1 METGQLLE
9 VIESGETQEVELK
22 QSFHSS
28 QDFSKL
34 MCGFANTQGGMI
46 IVGVNAKK
54 VIIGIKEDVDELQ
67 QKISASAQAV
77 SHPLVPDIQVHTIE
91 GKKIVAVVIQKAIDN
106 TFHTF
111 QGAIYVKVGSTLKK
125 FEGNQLVDFLRS
137 KQILCFDEISS
148 DATLDDL
155 DVGKIKEYLKTR
167 NQEDFLKQ
175 NSVENFL
182 LSSKLATKNGNLNI
196 KNATALFFTKEP
208 EKFFPQIEINIAQFD
223 GVEPVKI
230 ISHQLIQ
237 SDPVSSIEK
246 SLSFLK
252 NNLSKS
258 IQITDKSR
266 RQEKFEYPLEVIR
279 EAIVNTIAHRD
290 YFSRDSIQIY
300 LFSNRI
306 EITSPG
312 SLPIGLTKEL
322 FGALSVR
329 RNPIVYR
336 LLRDYEYVE
345 GLGSGV
351 PRMING
357 MREQNLK
364 DPVFGIYEH
373 FFRVILYN
381 EKSELK
387 PVDGLEDLNERQQRA
402 VEFLRKNTS
411 LKTKTYMEMNK
422 TSYGTANK
430 DIAEMLKFKYI
441 KKVGEYR
448 GAYYVLN
455 KKRYR

>member
-9 VIESGETQEVELK
+9 EIESGETQEVELK

-46 IVGVNAKK
+46 IVGGNAKK

-208 EKFFPQIEINIAQFD
+208 EKFFPQIEIKLAQFD

-258 IQITDKSR
+258 IQITDKPR

-279 EAIVNTIAHRD
+279 EAIVNAIAHRD

-312 SLPIGLTKEL
+312 SLPTGLPKEL
-322 FGALSVR
+322 FGTLSVR
-329 RNPIVYR
+329 RNPIIYR
-336 LLRDYEYVE
+336 LLRDYGYVE

-351 PRMING
+351 PRMINA
-357 MREQNLK
+357 MREQSLK
-364 DPVFGIYEH
+364 DPEFGIYEH
-373 FFRVILYN
+373 FFRIVLRN
-381 EKSELK
+381 ESGKQK
-387 PVDGLEDLNERQQRA
+387 PIEEYADLNERQKKCI
-402 VEFLRKNTS
+402 EFLKKHKSIKTKKYEELNNTS
-411 LKTKTYMEMNK
+411 F
-422 TSYGTANK
+422 GTAIA
-430 DIAEMLKFKYI
+430 DINELLKFKYI
-441 KKVGEYR
+441 KKVGSYR

-455 KKRYR
+455 EERG

>member
-1 METGQLLE
+1 METDQLLE
-9 VIESGETQEVELK
+9 VIEGGETQEVELK

-46 IVGVNAKK
+46 IAGVNAKK
-54 VIIGIKEDVDELQ
+54 NIIGVKDDADELQ

-77 SHPLVPDIQVHTIE
+77 SPPLVPDIQIHYIE
-91 GKKIVAVVIQKAIDN
+91 GKKVVAVVIQKAIDS

-148 DATLDDL
+148 DAVFDDL
-155 DVGKIKEYLKTR
+155 DVEKIRGYLKTR
-167 NQEDFLKQ
+167 NQEEFLKQ

-182 LSSKLATKNGNLNI
+182 LSSKLATKNGNLKI
-196 KNATALFFTKEP
+196 KNATVLFFANEP
-208 EKFFPQIEINIAQFD
+208 EQFFPQIEIKLAQFD
-223 GVEPVKI
+223 GTEPVKI

-246 SLSFLK
+246 SLSFVK
-252 NNLSKS
+252 KNLSKS
-258 IQITDKSR
+258 IQITDKAK

-279 EAIVNTIAHRD
+279 EAIVNAVAHRD
-290 YFSRDSIQIY
+290 YFSKDSIQIY

-306 EITSPG
+306 EVISPG
-312 SLPIGLTKEL
+312 SLPTGLPKEL
-322 FGALSVR
+322 FGTLSVR
-329 RNPIVYR
+329 RNPIIYH
-336 LLRDYEYVE
+336 LLRDYGYVE

-351 PRMING
+351 PRMINA
-357 MREQNLK
+357 MREHGLR
-364 DPVFGIYEH
+364 DPEFGIYEH
-373 FFRVILYN
+373 FFRIVLR
-381 EKSELK
+381 SEDGKQK
-387 PVDGLEDLNERQQRA
+387 PIKEYADLNEHQKRCI
-402 VEFLRKNTS
+402 EFLKKHKSIKTKKYEELNNTS
-411 LKTKTYMEMNK
+411 F
-422 TSYGTANK
+422 GTAIA
-430 DIAEMLKFKYI
+430 DINELLKFKYI
-441 KKVGEYR
+441 KKVGSYR

-455 KKRYR
+455 EERK